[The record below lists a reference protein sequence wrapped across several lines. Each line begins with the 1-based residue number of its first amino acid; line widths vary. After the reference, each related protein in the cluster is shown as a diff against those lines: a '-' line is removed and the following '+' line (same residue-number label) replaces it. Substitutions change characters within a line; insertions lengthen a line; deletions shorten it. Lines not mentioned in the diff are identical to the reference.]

1 MFCWH
6 TGRVRDKEKP
16 EKGFFL
22 SKINPLTTTGN
33 NRQLSHKHG
42 YTAESLIS
50 PKTLRCLLLY
60 GILHESFEVCE
71 CESHCRGW
79 KQCVLCVWVLCW
91 GRGILH
97 QSLLPTPL
105 SHTHTH
111 THTVYPTSVV
121 SLSLRWLICL
131 RTAVYRKYKGE
142 RKTVCVYEREN
153 EWKGK
158 NTFHGLEVANAT
170 VKLANYQTAGANH
183 YLLHSGRL
191 RKSVCWL
198 L

>member
-16 EKGFFL
+16 EKGFLL

-79 KQCVLCVWVLCW
+79 NETVCIMCVGVVL
-91 GRGILH
+91 GTRYLTSVSSTYS
-97 QSLLPTPL
+97 SL
-105 SHTHTH
+105 

-121 SLSLRWLICL
+121 SLCLRWLICL

-142 RKTVCVYEREN
+142 RKTVCVYESET
-153 EWKGK
+153 EWKDK

-191 RKSVCWL
+191 RKSVC
-198 L
+198 